1 MTKAAKL
8 AAGVPAVSEP
18 PAPARGRPRDP
29 QFEERVFDAAIAV
42 YAEEGWRG
50 FNFDAVARRSGVG
63 KAGVYRRWKTRGDL
77 LRETLE
83 ARWYKVDAIDTG
95 SLRGDLT
102 ALAHQNLRMRTAR
115 YNAAALQI
123 DVDTYRSTEV
133 RGFTQ
138 VYTEAAVRQ
147 ARAIIKR
154 AIERGE
160 LPANVNA
167 PLILDV
173 LIGASTTHVMTTPP
187 KLWKS
192 MLGKLDEWVDDLVS
206 FILRGIRES

>member
-1 MTKAAKL
+1 L
-8 AAGVPAVSEP
+8 
-18 PAPARGRPRDP
+18 
-29 QFEERVFDAAIAV
+29 FEERVFDAAIAV

-50 FNFDAVARRSGVG
+50 FNFDAVSRRSGVG
-63 KAGVYRRWKTRGDL
+63 KAGIYRRWKTRGDL

-83 ARWYKVDAIDTG
+83 ARWYRVDTIDTG

-123 DVDTYRSTEV
+123 DVDTYRSAEV

-138 VYTEAAVRQ
+138 AYTEAAVRQ
-147 ARAIIKR
+147 ARAIIRR

-160 LPANVNA
+160 LPANANA
-167 PLILDV
+167 SLILDV
-173 LIGASTTHVMTTPP
+173 LIGAVTNHVMTTPP
-187 KLWKS
+187 KLWKT
-192 MLGKLDEWVDDLVS
+192 MLAKLDDWVDTLVS
-206 FILRGIRES
+206 FILRGVSEI